1 MGECEGVVVTKIYK
15 YYSTPYPM
23 DDKIVLKKIC
33 PYCSKEI
40 TSLYPNQLE
49 YNYQSHLISCKYNH
63 GNIQRKDNES
73 SNESS

>member
-1 MGECEGVVVTKIYK
+1 
-15 YYSTPYPM
+15 M